1 MTFGE
6 LVTRLNAATTAIA
19 ARLQAERD
27 KLAQALLN
35 AGISKQDEEAAL
47 AGLDTEIARLEEMG
61 TDPGDRDFLRRAAH
75 IRLA

>member
-6 LVTRLNAATTAIA
+6 LVTRLNTATSAIA

-35 AGISKQDEEAAL
+35 AGISKQDEEAAM
-47 AGLDTEIARLEEMG
+47 AGLDAEIARLEVMG
-61 TDPGDRDFLRRAAH
+61 TDPGDPVPTVK
-75 IRLA
+75 